1 MGTRHVPI
9 RYRTQNQMQEEK
21 EELAIASEFDNAR
34 SIQQLGELLR
44 DGKMKDFYD
53 VANKYMRIKRS
64 NPVVS
69 KVKRDTL
76 SGDTEIFEERQHV
89 EGAIAEYF
97 EAIYKRPE
105 HMAAGGGDA
114 EMSEE

>member
-1 MGTRHVPI
+1 MVP
-9 RYRTQNQMQEEK
+9 
-21 EELAIASEFDNAR
+21 
-34 SIQQLGELLR
+34 
-44 DGKMKDFYD
+44 
-53 VANKYMRIKRS
+53 
-64 NPVVS
+64 